1 MKNKTPS
8 LTEMG
13 IRNPEQIKGYSVVR
27 IADDM
32 DVLKI
37 DYQRPKNSFLPKR
50 RRYEFRRVSKPMPG
64 SELRGQEAIRY
75 DISPIL
81 SRAIVELDALLAD
94 SKRMSASKQDLKD
107 ELKELSADLKE
118 RIAHLSEMI
127 DALD

>member
-1 MKNKTPS
+1 
-8 LTEMG
+8 
-13 IRNPEQIKGYSVVR
+13 
-27 IADDM
+27 
-32 DVLKI
+32 
-37 DYQRPKNSFLPKR
+37 
-50 RRYEFRRVSKPMPG
+50 MPG